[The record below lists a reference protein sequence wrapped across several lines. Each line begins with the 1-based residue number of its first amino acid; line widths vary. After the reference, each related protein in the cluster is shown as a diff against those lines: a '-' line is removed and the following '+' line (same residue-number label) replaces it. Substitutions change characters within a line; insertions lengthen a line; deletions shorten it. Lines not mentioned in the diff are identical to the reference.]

1 MELGRILFFLDF
13 PNALGGAA
21 NTLLRQ
27 AAVIKKYASDVLVTI
42 PVNDEGS
49 VIDEFENICKRY
61 GLRYSFQKYSVSITA
76 EVVDIVGILKNC
88 NNMEKYIERYN
99 PDIVHSAQINVC
111 VEMVC
116 RKLGIAHIM
125 NVYQCTEHI
134 FRLDY
139 PDIFPRY
146 HICDSRY
153 YQKRWKKRLQLD
165 SICIRNICEIVD
177 VKKWK
182 LQDPVLVCVGNL
194 CERKN
199 QLEVIKAVH
208 LLLLDG
214 VSVYIYFYGYDNS
227 IYGEKCI
234 KYIEENRIGDRV
246 KIKGFVPAAEVEI
259 AKCDALVCG
268 SKSESFPNVIGEAMA
283 GRTAVISTP
292 VAGVPEI
299 LKNNEN
305 AYLCEGYKAE
315 DIYLAIKV
323 FYAQRGTQAQKDLVE
338 RAFQTYLKEFSP
350 NAVANKLL
358 DYYKF
363 VFKDNFEKGRG
374 FLHISN
380 ILSPYTQFISL
391 FEENEKNFRRPLEMR
406 SMIWLIPY
414 IRNSLESKSY
424 KELIIWGAGIY
435 GADAM
440 LFAKIYFPQLTI
452 KCFIDKEKVGDYL
465 GCPIC
470 RVENVNWENS
480 LIWIAFVYGQL
491 EAIKILSQM
500 KLEYHKDFFFLAPM
514 NL

>member
-1 MELGRILFFLDF
+1 M
-13 PNALGGAA
+13 
-21 NTLLRQ
+21 
-27 AAVIKKYASDVLVTI
+27 
-42 PVNDEGS
+42 
-49 VIDEFENICKRY
+49 
-61 GLRYSFQKYSVSITA
+61 
-76 EVVDIVGILKNC
+76 
-88 NNMEKYIERYN
+88 
-99 PDIVHSAQINVC
+99 
-111 VEMVC
+111 
-116 RKLGIAHIM
+116 
-125 NVYQCTEHI
+125 
-134 FRLDY
+134 
-139 PDIFPRY
+139 
-146 HICDSRY
+146 
-153 YQKRWKKRLQLD
+153 
-165 SICIRNICEIVD
+165 
-177 VKKWK
+177 
-182 LQDPVLVCVGNL
+182 
-194 CERKN
+194 
-199 QLEVIKAVH
+199 
-208 LLLLDG
+208 
-214 VSVYIYFYGYDNS
+214 
-227 IYGEKCI
+227 
-234 KYIEENRIGDRV
+234 
-246 KIKGFVPAAEVEI
+246 
-259 AKCDALVCG
+259 
-268 SKSESFPNVIGEAMA
+268 
-283 GRTAVISTP
+283 
-292 VAGVPEI
+292 
-299 LKNNEN
+299 
-305 AYLCEGYKAE
+305 
-315 DIYLAIKV
+315 AIKV